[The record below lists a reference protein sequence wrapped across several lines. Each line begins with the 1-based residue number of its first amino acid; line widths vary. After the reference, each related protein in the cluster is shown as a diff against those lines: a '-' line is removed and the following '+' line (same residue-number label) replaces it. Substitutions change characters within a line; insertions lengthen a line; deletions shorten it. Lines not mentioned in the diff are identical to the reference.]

1 VRLVTQD
8 GTRVSYDAVAASY
21 AEALSDELSRKPL
34 DRALLAAFAEQ
45 VREVGRGEARVWDV
59 GCGPAK

>member
-21 AEALSDELSRKPL
+21 AEALGGELSRKPL
-34 DRALLAAFAEQ
+34 DRALQAAFAEQ
-45 VREVGRGEARVWDV
+45 VREVGRSSQPRAYFLARA
-59 GCGPAK
+59 C